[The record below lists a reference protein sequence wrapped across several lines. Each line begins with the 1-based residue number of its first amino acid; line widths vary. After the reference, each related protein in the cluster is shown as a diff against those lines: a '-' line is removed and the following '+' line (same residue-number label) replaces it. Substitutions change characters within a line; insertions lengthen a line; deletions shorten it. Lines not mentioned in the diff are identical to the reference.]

1 MQEVLDTLELLLLN
15 IVEGDVGEL
24 GQRVEDELRQLLRQE
39 QGKIKESVP

>member
-1 MQEVLDTLELLLLN
+1 MKEVLDTLELLLLN

-24 GQRVEDELRQLLRQE
+24 GQRVEDELRQLLRKE